1 MINFAFP
8 YAFLLL
14 FFPLII
20 RYVLPTLKGMHGDA
34 LKIPFLADLQRIDL
48 KSGGVWGYNL
58 GKNSSN
64 IKLFILY
71 ALYVCLVFAA
81 ARPQWL
87 GEPLP
92 LRAQSRDIMMIMDIS
107 NSMLE
112 PDFAIG
118 RQRINR
124 LIAAKKTASD
134 FLDKRTN
141 DRVGLILFGTRAY
154 LQAPLTYDK
163 ASVKDILWNLDAG
176 MAGNSTS
183 IGDALGL
190 ALKNL
195 KSEKN
200 DKVIILLTD
209 GENNDGS
216 LSMQDAISLAEDEN
230 IKIYTIGVGNESAF
244 IDSIFGIQF
253 GIARNSALDEKSL
266 KELAQKNKGRYFRA
280 KDTQSLQ
287 KIYNEIDKLEPSLNQ
302 EQFVRETKE
311 LFYLPLLGALFFL
324 FILLIGER
332 KND

>member
-14 FFPLII
+14 LCPLII
-20 RYVLPTLKGMHGDA
+20 RYGLPPLKGMHGDA
-34 LKIPFLADLQRIDL
+34 LKIPFLADLQKIAL

-58 GKNSSN
+58 GKSSSN

-71 ALYVCLVFAA
+71 ALYICLVFAA

-134 FLDKRTN
+134 FLDKRAN

-163 ASVKDILWNLDAG
+163 ASVKDILWNMDAG

-195 KSEKN
+195 KSENN

-230 IKIYTIGVGNESAF
+230 VKIYTIGVGSETAF
-244 IDSIFGIQF
+244 IDSIFGMQI
-253 GIARNSALDEKSL
+253 GIARSSGLDEQGL
-266 KELAQKNKGRYFRA
+266 KDLAEISKGRYFRA

>member
-14 FFPLII
+14 LCPLII
-20 RYVLPTLKGMHGDA
+20 RYGLPALKGMHGDA
-34 LKIPFLADLQRIDL
+34 LKIPFLADLQKIAL

-58 GKNSSN
+58 GKSSSN

-134 FLDKRTN
+134 FLDKRAN

-163 ASVKDILWNLDAG
+163 ASVKDILWNMDAG

-195 KSEKN
+195 KSENN

-230 IKIYTIGVGNESAF
+230 VKIYTIGVGSETAF
-244 IDSIFGIQF
+244 IDSIFGMQI
-253 GIARNSALDEKSL
+253 GIARNSGLDEQGL
-266 KELAQKNKGRYFRA
+266 KDLAEISKGRYFRA